1 VGMTLTPPPF
11 LARSLRNENLIY
23 SISFKVYNIT
33 KLKINGNEYDKYK
46 KNTFFIYSYNYSYDF
61 FFDNRYS

>member
-33 KLKINGNEYDKYK
+33 KLKIDENKYDKYE
-46 KNTFFIYSYNYSYDF
+46 KNIILCAILYNCFFYILF
-61 FFDNRYS
+61 FGF